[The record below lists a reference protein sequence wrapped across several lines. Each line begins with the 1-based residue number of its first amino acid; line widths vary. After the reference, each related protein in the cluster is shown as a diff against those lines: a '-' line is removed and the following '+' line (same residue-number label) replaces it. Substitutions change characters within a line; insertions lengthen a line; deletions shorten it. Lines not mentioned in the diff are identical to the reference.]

1 MKSCTTVLTI
11 LLSLMK
17 FIKGNSDYIDH
28 YERSEIE
35 RLQMLV
41 STKPTIQHYKNTE
54 KYLKNSYKKKYSQIS
69 DIENKTSPVD
79 EAQNWFL
86 LGLSGNT
93 SLVHRRL
100 PDFMNYLKIN
110 LGGLT
115 GTDYENVKVNS
126 VSYVP
131 SLIVNISFIG
141 NYSVSQLL
149 KLSARNDSVLVLS
162 STPFHLTSFTSS
174 ADILIPKPLTNSLS
188 TPREEE
194 ALIYLG
200 IGAAIAFVLSA
211 GVLVSILILVSK
223 KDKVRDK
230 EPLIGQ
236 STSFSRYQD
245 PPQIIY
251 SENFSQGIT
260 SEKECLTFTPLDD
273 NFLPIET
280 EVDFVPRY
288 IKDDDRSSWLSDG
301 SVIDNPPLDS
311 SLESA
316 KKQNLSTFS
325 DDCSENAYEI
335 DRRSQMSRS
344 PFYWNIESQSPNP
357 TQTPS
362 PVPTLTPSPLPQA
375 TSSQQCNGVQ
385 KTKKRPPRPPS
396 RTDSLNPKSTSKRR
410 PKSSIATTRR
420 SSDFPIRPLSVPSPN
435 HIRPGSILSIPCPQA
450 RRPSSSSCSSKVFVS
465 QEEIDKDVDLILR
478 NLDID

>member
-1 MKSCTTVLTI
+1 MTRCANVLVI
-11 LLSLMK
+11 ILSLIK
-17 FIKGNSDYIDH
+17 FATGDSDYIDH

-35 RLQMLV
+35 NMKFLA
-41 STKPTIQHYKNTE
+41 STKPTIQHNQDVEYSND
-54 KYLKNSYKKKYSQIS
+54 KKYPENT
-69 DIENKTSPVD
+69 DIKTKTSPVE
-79 EAQNWFL
+79 EAINWFL

-100 PDFMNYLKIN
+100 PDFMNYMKIN

-141 NYSVSQLL
+141 SYNVSQLL
-149 KLSARNDSVLVLS
+149 KLSSRNDSVLVLS
-162 STPFHLTSFTSS
+162 SVPFYLTSFTSS

-194 ALIYLG
+194 ALLYLG
-200 IGAAIAFVLSA
+200 IGAVIAFVLSA
-211 GVLVSILILVSK
+211 GVLVSILILVTK
-223 KDKVRDK
+223 KDRVRDK

-236 STSFSRYQD
+236 RFSRYQD

-251 SENFSQGIT
+251 SENFSQGIN

-301 SVIDNPPLDS
+301 SLIDNLPIDS
-311 SLESA
+311 SLENN
-316 KKQNLSTFS
+316 KKQNLSAFS
-325 DDCSENAYEI
+325 EECSEDAQEI
-335 DRRSQMSRS
+335 DRRSQMSKS
-344 PFYWNIESQSPNP
+344 PFYWNIESQSPHP

-375 TSSQQCNGVQ
+375 LSSQQSNGIQ

-396 RTDSLNPKSTSKRR
+396 RTDSLNPKSTSKQR

-420 SSDFPIRPLSVPSPN
+420 RSDIPIRPLSVPSPN
-435 HIRPGSILSIPCPQA
+435 HIRHGSILSIPCHQA
-450 RRPSSSSCSSKVFVS
+450 RRPSSSSGSSKMFVS

-478 NLDID
+478 NLDIQ